1 MTSLASIALCAC
13 IASAPPATAPA
24 TGGADASPA
33 GKPATV
39 PATTAPTGVLAGP
52 SANAT
57 AQPAKAT
64 IVVRGFDGML
74 EPLEMEPAAAAVFRL
89 DLDEEALRAVEAH
102 AAARSR
108 AFSEFVTAHYDQL
121 IDAGAD
127 LQAMRTMEPAERAA
141 AFGRIR
147 TLFADMKPFTARGTF
162 IDECA
167 DALTAE
173 QRTEARRMADEWHA
187 ARKAELRREVF
198 PQVSG
203 ELEPSADERLEF
215 RMRLEEMG
223 AMVKRTIAQ
232 RADARKAQFEDVTKR
247 LDLTPEQA
255 EKVKALFMEI
265 GVQEIQGKR
274 EPGAY
279 SMRERQQIFG
289 ELAKILDESQRARLR
304 DMVIDRG
311 ASRPAQ

>member
-1 MTSLASIALCAC
+1 MPILANIALCAC
-13 IASAPPATAPA
+13 IASAPPAAAPPSGPATAPA
-24 TGGADASPA
+24 APA
-33 GKPATV
+33 PA
-39 PATTAPTGVLAGP
+39 GVLAGP
-52 SANAT
+52 TVNAT

-64 IVVRGFDGML
+64 IVARGFDGML
-74 EPLEMEPAAAAVFRL
+74 EPLDMEPAAAAVFRL
-89 DLDEEALRAVEAH
+89 NLDEEALRAVEVH
-102 AAARSR
+102 AAARSK

-162 IDECA
+162 IDECV

-173 QRTEARRMADEWHA
+173 QVAEARRMADEWIA
-187 ARKAELRREVF
+187 ARKAELRREIF
-198 PQVSG
+198 PQATG
-203 ELEPSADERLEF
+203 ELEPAADERLEF
-215 RMRLEEMG
+215 RMRLEEIG
-223 AMVKRTIAQ
+223 AMLKRTIVQ
-232 RADARKAQFEDVTKR
+232 RAESRKAQFEDVTKR
-247 LDLTPEQA
+247 LDLTPEQV

-289 ELAKILDESQRARLR
+289 ELAKILDESQRAKLR
-304 DMVIDRG
+304 DMIIDRG

>member
-1 MTSLASIALCAC
+1 
-13 IASAPPATAPA
+13 
-24 TGGADASPA
+24 
-33 GKPATV
+33 
-39 PATTAPTGVLAGP
+39 VLAGP
-52 SANAT
+52 TVNAT

-64 IVVRGFDGML
+64 IVARGFDGML
-74 EPLEMEPAAAAVFRL
+74 EPLDMEPAAAAVFRL
-89 DLDEEALRAVEAH
+89 NLDEEALRAVEVH
-102 AAARSR
+102 AAARSK
-108 AFSEFVTAHYDQL
+108 AFSELVTAHYDQL

-173 QRTEARRMADEWHA
+173 QVTEARRMAAEWHA
-187 ARKAELRREVF
+187 TRKAELRREVF
-198 PQVSG
+198 PETTG
-203 ELEPSADERLEF
+203 ELDPAADERLEF

-232 RADARKAQFEDVTKR
+232 RAESRKAQFEDVTKR
-247 LDLTPEQA
+247 LDLTPEQT
-255 EKVKALFMEI
+255 EKVRALFMEI

-289 ELAKILDESQRARLR
+289 ELAKILDETQRAKLR
-304 DMVIDRG
+304 DLIMDRG

>member
-1 MTSLASIALCAC
+1 MPVLANIALCAC
-13 IASAPPATAPA
+13 IASAPPAAAPPAGVSAPATAPA
-24 TGGADASPA
+24 AP
-33 GKPATV
+33 
-39 PATTAPTGVLAGP
+39 APTGVLAGP
-52 SANAT
+52 TVNAT

-64 IVVRGFDGML
+64 IVARGFDGML
-74 EPLEMEPAAAAVFRL
+74 EPLDMEPAAAAVFRL
-89 DLDEEALRAVEAH
+89 NLDEEALRAVEVH
-102 AAARSR
+102 AAARSK

-173 QRTEARRMADEWHA
+173 QVTEARRMADEWIA
-187 ARKAELRREVF
+187 TRKAELRREVF
-198 PQVSG
+198 PQTAG
-203 ELEPSADERLEF
+203 ELDPAADERLEF
-215 RMRLEEMG
+215 RMRFEEIG

-232 RADARKAQFEDVTKR
+232 RVESRKAQFEDVTKR
-247 LDLTPEQA
+247 LDLTPEQT
-255 EKVKALFMEI
+255 EKLRALFMEI

-279 SMRERQQIFG
+279 SMREQQHIFG
-289 ELAKILDESQRARLR
+289 ELAKILDESQRAKLR
-304 DMVIDRG
+304 DMIIERG
-311 ASRPAQ
+311 ASRPAK

>member
-1 MTSLASIALCAC
+1 MPSLATIALCAFV
-13 IASAPPATAPA
+13 ASAPPAPAPPAGPATAPP
-24 TGGADASPA
+24 G
-33 GKPATV
+33 
-39 PATTAPTGVLAGP
+39 TAPTGVLAGP
-52 SANAT
+52 TVNAT
-57 AQPAKAT
+57 TQPAKAT
-64 IVVRGFDGML
+64 IVARGFDGML
-74 EPLEMEPAAAAVFRL
+74 EPLDMEPAAAAVFRL
-89 DLDEEALRAVEAH
+89 KLDEEALRAVEAH
-102 AAARSR
+102 AAARSK
-108 AFSEFVTAHYDQL
+108 AFSDFVTAHYDQL

-127 LQAMRTMEPAERAA
+127 LKAMRTMETAERAA

-173 QRTEARRMADEWHA
+173 QVEEARRMADEWHA

-198 PQVSG
+198 PQATG
-203 ELEPSADERLEF
+203 ELDPTADERLEV

-232 RADARKAQFEDVTKR
+232 RAESRKAQFEDVTKR
-247 LDLTPEQA
+247 LDLTPEQV
-255 EKVKALFMEI
+255 EKAKALFMEI

-289 ELAKILDESQRARLR
+289 ELAKILDETQRAKLR
-304 DMVIDRG
+304 DMIIDRG
-311 ASRPAQ
+311 DSRPAQ